1 MAIQIKTEEQIKIMR
16 KAGLVVAEIHKA
28 IREVIKP
35 GMMTSALDVVAEA
48 VLELVEQLVE

>member
-1 MAIQIKTEEQIKIMR
+1 MAIQIKTEEQIKTMR

-35 GMMTSALDVVAEA
+35 GMMTSLSDTRSN
-48 VLELVEQLVE
+48 